1 MFLKL
6 AAQSLEEGHFLN
18 IFCKTFG
25 GVLIPIFLYIFF
37 SYIKKRVKSF
47 DMATVMFIIFWDFLM
62 WSKFFFHKWNEA
74 WLLLLKWH
82 IRVATRFPDRLKTWE
97 IMKYQ
102 ENLKMQNYCQ
112 VLSPSPGKKMEP
124 SLQCAISHENQ
135 SLPRF
140 MVKSQ
145 AVTYGWHTSTHE
157 WHTSDTRM
165 THERHTDDTRMTHEH
180 IRVTCGWRTST

>member
-62 WSKFFFHKWNEA
+62 WSKFSFHKWNEA

-97 IMKYQ
+97 IMKCQ

-112 VLSPSPGKKMEP
+112 VLSPSPEKKMEP

-135 SLPRF
+135 GLPRF

-145 AVTYGWHTSTHE
+145 AGYIWMAYQH
-157 WHTSDTRM
+157 TRM

>member
-1 MFLKL
+1 MQLSHLRKGIFL
-6 AAQSLEEGHFLN
+6 
-18 IFCKTFG
+18 TFFVRLLG

-62 WSKFFFHKWNEA
+62 WSKFSFHKWNEA